1 MKKELQFIYE
11 DEELI
16 AINKPA
22 GMLSVPDRIQSEP
35 SLKDFLQKKYEK
47 IFVVHRLDKETSGV
61 IIYAKNEDMHKHLSQ
76 QFENRETVK
85 HYAGIVTGS
94 LPKMEGLVDVP
105 VVEHPGKK
113 GVMTTATKGK
123 PSVTGYQVIE
133 DFKTYSLVRF
143 NLHTGR
149 THQIRV
155 HMKYLGHPLACDP
168 LYGNGEPVFLS
179 SIKKNYNLSKKE
191 DEERPMLK
199 RLALHSEQLTIY
211 LPDGAPLTFEAPLPK
226 DMSALL
232 QQLRKQTEKRA

>member
-11 DEELI
+11 DESLV
-16 AINKPA
+16 AINKPT
-22 GMLSVPDRIQSEP
+22 GMLSVPDRMQSEE
-35 SLKDFLQKKYEK
+35 SLKDMLQKKYEK

-61 IIYAKNEDMHKHLSQ
+61 IIYAKHEDMHKHLSQ
-76 QFENRETVK
+76 QFENRETIK

-94 LPKMEGLVDVP
+94 LPKSEGLVDVP
-105 VVEHPGKK
+105 VIEHPGKK

-133 DFKTYSLVRF
+133 DFRSFSFVRF

-168 LYGNGEPVFLS
+168 LYGTGEPVFLS
-179 SIKKNYNLSKKE
+179 DIKKHYNLSKKE

-199 RLALHSEQLTIY
+199 RLALHSQELTIY
-211 LPDGAPLTFEAPLPK
+211 LPDGTPLNFEAPLPK
-226 DMSALL
+226 DMNALL
-232 QQLRKQTEKRA
+232 QQLRKQKVNH